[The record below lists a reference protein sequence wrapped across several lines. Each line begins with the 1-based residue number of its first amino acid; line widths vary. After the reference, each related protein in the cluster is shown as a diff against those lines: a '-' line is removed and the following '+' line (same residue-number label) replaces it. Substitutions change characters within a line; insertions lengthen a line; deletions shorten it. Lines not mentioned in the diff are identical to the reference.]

1 MKKSTTWIAALLVL
15 PTVSLGIAQSQ
26 QPGDRA
32 LQEELKKQEA
42 IYQSRG
48 ESVPSGY
55 VVGRSLLSYTSI
67 LPADFNNA
75 LWDLGPADRWL
86 DIGAGE
92 GHAVLDY
99 YSERFDS
106 LHSAER
112 DRGKKKARAV
122 AMSIEDRR
130 TPRWHEMAAMLEPD
144 QIRYLHG
151 KRMRE
156 YSSQELGRFR
166 IITDH
171 LGGLSYTRNLSL
183 FMEQVLNVLEVNGVF
198 YSLLLDVRPETE
210 PDPALYKD
218 LLLLTEIERP
228 DGSNVKVCSWLKSI
242 SCVRVTCETNTEL
255 KRPVEIYRVQKTC
268 SDTVVPS
275 LVLADFTAGTPPPRR
290 YRWQQLTT
298 TTAEQDSVIYE

>member
-1 MKKSTTWIAALLVL
+1 MKKPTTWIAALLVL
-15 PTVSLGIAQSQ
+15 PAVSLGIAQAQ

-32 LQEELKKQEA
+32 LEDQIKKQEA

-48 ESVPSGY
+48 ENVPSGY

-67 LPADFNNA
+67 LPADFNSA
-75 LWDLGPADRWL
+75 LWDLGPSDRWL

-106 LHSAER
+106 LQSIER
-112 DRGKKKARAV
+112 ERGRRKARAV

-130 TPRWHEMAAMLEPD
+130 TPRWQEMAASLEPD

-151 KRMRE
+151 KRMRD
-156 YSSQELGRFR
+156 YSAQELGRFR

-171 LGGLSYTRNLSL
+171 LGGLSYTRDLSL
-183 FMEQVLNVLEVNGVF
+183 FMEQVLSVLEVNGVF
-198 YSLLLDVRPETE
+198 YSLLLDVRPESE
-210 PDPALYKD
+210 PDASLYKD

-228 DGSNVKVCSWLKSI
+228 DGSDVKVCTWMKSI
-242 SCVRVTCETNTEL
+242 SCVRVTCETNTEM
-255 KRPVEIYRVQKTC
+255 KRPVEVYRIQKTC
-268 SDTVVPS
+268 SNNIVPS
-275 LVLADFTAGTPPPRR
+275 LVLASFTAGTPPPRR
-290 YRWQQLTT
+290 FRLQQLTT
-298 TTAEQDSVIYE
+298 TTAEQDSVIHE

>member
-1 MKKSTTWIAALLVL
+1 VKKPTPWIAALLVL

-32 LQEELKKQEA
+32 LEEQLKKQEA

-67 LPADFNNA
+67 LPADFNGA
-75 LWDLGPADRWL
+75 LWDLGPSDRWL

-99 YSERFDS
+99 YTSKFDS
-106 LHSAER
+106 LHSVER

-130 TPRWHEMAAMLEPD
+130 TPRWYEMAAILEPD

-171 LGGLSYTRNLSL
+171 LGGFSYTRDLSL
-183 FMEQVLNVLEVNGVF
+183 FMEQVLAVLELNGTF
-198 YSLLLDVRPETE
+198 YSLLLDVRPQTE

-218 LLLLTEIERP
+218 LLLLTEIEND
-228 DGSNVKVCSWLKSI
+228 DGAEIKICSWLKSI
-242 SCVRVTCETNTEL
+242 TCAQVTCELHTEL
-255 KRPVEIYRVQKTC
+255 KRPIELYRIQKTC
-268 SDTVVPS
+268 DNVAVPP
-275 LVLADFTAGTPPPRR
+275 LVPLSYTAGTPPPRR
-290 YRWQQLTT
+290 FQLKRTT
-298 TTAEQDSVIYE
+298 IDE

>member
-1 MKKSTTWIAALLVL
+1 MKKPTTWIAVLLIL
-15 PTVSLGIAQSQ
+15 PAVSLGIAQSQ
-26 QPGDRA
+26 ETDDPA
-32 LQEELKKQEA
+32 LQQELKKQEA

-48 ESVPSGY
+48 ENVPSGY

-67 LPADFNNA
+67 LPADFNDT
-75 LWDLGPADRWL
+75 LWDLGPSDRWL

-106 LHSAER
+106 LHSIER
-112 DRGKKKARAV
+112 DGGKKKARAV

-130 TPRWHEMAAMLEPD
+130 TPRWHEIAARLEPD
-144 QIRYLHG
+144 QIKYLYG

-156 YSSQELGRFR
+156 YSAQELGKFR

-171 LGGLSYTRNLSL
+171 LGGMSYARDLSR
-183 FMEQVLNVLEVNGVF
+183 FMEKVLAVLDVNGVF

-210 PDPALYKD
+210 PDPALYEG
-218 LLLLTEIERP
+218 LLLLTDIERP
-228 DGSNVKVCSWLKSI
+228 DGSNVKICSWLKSI
-242 SCVRVTCETNTEL
+242 SCVRVTCKTNTEL

-268 SDTVVPS
+268 TSNVVPP
-275 LVLADFTAGTPPPRR
+275 LALSSFTAGTPPPRR
-290 YRWQQLTT
+290 YVLQRLTT
-298 TTAEQDSVIYE
+298 TTAEQNSVIHE